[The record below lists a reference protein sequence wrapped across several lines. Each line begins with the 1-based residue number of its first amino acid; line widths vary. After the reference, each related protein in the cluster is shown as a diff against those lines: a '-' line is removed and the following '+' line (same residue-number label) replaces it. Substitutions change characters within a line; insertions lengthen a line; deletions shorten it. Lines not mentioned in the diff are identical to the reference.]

1 MQFYFSVALI
11 IVSVVLIA
19 LVLLQ
24 AKGTGLGS
32 IFGGEGGIYQTR
44 RGLERTLFNATIA
57 FAILFLTISLL
68 TVLTA
73 QP

>member
-1 MQFYFSVALI
+1 MQTNFSVALI

-32 IFGGEGGIYQTR
+32 IFGGDGGIYQTR
-44 RGLERTLFNATIA
+44 RGLERTLFNATVV
-57 FAILFLTISLL
+57 FSVLFLAISLM
-68 TVLTA
+68 TVLVE
-73 QP
+73 

>member
-1 MQFYFSVALI
+1 MQVYLSIALI

-44 RGLERTLFNATIA
+44 RGLERTLFNTTIA
-57 FAILFLTISLL
+57 FSVLFLTISLL
-68 TVLTA
+68 TVLA
-73 QP
+73 K